1 MGTTIHK
8 RLHKVLFVSLGLQA
22 LCHKPLVDCKVFVHL
37 VWVRSFCYD
46 VPMNTARPAKPS
58 PIGRTSNGVRLALA
72 PRSTT
77 KGATMRI
84 TQENL
89 ETLVE
94 TIETTIETLTT
105 LAEASQEWLDLVDE
119 GSDEDTRD
127 ERRDARERMGIDEAE
142 MAVRDLATLL
152 GLTIRP
158 GR

>member
-1 MGTTIHK
+1 
-8 RLHKVLFVSLGLQA
+8 
-22 LCHKPLVDCKVFVHL
+22 
-37 VWVRSFCYD
+37 
-46 VPMNTARPAKPS
+46 
-58 PIGRTSNGVRLALA
+58 
-72 PRSTT
+72 
-77 KGATMRI
+77 MRI

-119 GSDEDTRD
+119 GSDEDTRVV
-127 ERRDARERMGIDEAE
+127 RRDARERMGIDEAE